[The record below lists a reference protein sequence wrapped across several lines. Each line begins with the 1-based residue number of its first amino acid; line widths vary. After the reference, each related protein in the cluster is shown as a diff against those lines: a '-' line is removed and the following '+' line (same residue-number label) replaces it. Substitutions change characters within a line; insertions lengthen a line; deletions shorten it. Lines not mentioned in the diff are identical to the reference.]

1 MFIAYVHKI
10 CCGNDHLKF
19 RGVTKNVKQELTL
32 VVPQDPGRRER
43 CPLAQV
49 HILLR
54 TLSGQP
60 DRNVFDKDR

>member
-1 MFIAYVHKI
+1 MFIVYVHKI
-10 CCGNDHLKF
+10 GFGNDHF
-19 RGVTKNVKQELTL
+19 RKVKKELTL